1 MLSMR
6 FGLQTPKNRVESHL
20 CFKRAVCVRRWEG
33 TAPSSPQ
40 KGNAFLCLFCWLS
53 LGCCS
58 VGRMQELLQ
67 EQRIS
72 SRKCAACG
80 MATVT
85 SSRGNTEVVTARRT
99 ESQDVP
105 GIISLFS
112 PVTEDLFGRI
122 DVTYLLELSN
132 LALTLCNEKNEVIAH
147 AAFLDYPNW
156 NITDQAEWEPFLHE
170 NYTNNK
176 CTPLNTLFMHLFVAK
191 EEYAA
196 GCSQEIFRRAFVLLP
211 ELQFILLFIPPEEKL
226 GFSHSELDMGNVFER
241 MMPVPGSPVE
251 RGFTLLACPR
261 HHCHPQ
267 LYVRQARM
275 EDYDDLMLIWTPQS
289 ETLKETYGEYLLVDL
304 IEREGEENQA
314 AVCEVDGTAVGF
326 MSLCSHVNVSLFQEC
341 FDLGPFHGFCK
352 PHPEDILKVPQKP
365 SIQGDK
371 DESTQTSQKPEP
383 ISSQNLEH
391 VPGADAADVQK
402 DGVVTVSQTELPVG
416 DVNNTGSKSST
427 APLLETDVEGDLCPM
442 YRGASNVFRIRL
454 LCIDEKY
461 ETRSLDFLHYAFN
474 VFPDRDLCV
483 ILVPH
488 HVQEFPLIRSF
499 VRAVPSCTS
508 RLGRELYVF
517 HRAGLLTSF
526 NVRKAATS
534 DLQGVKMLVETLSL
548 NERIWN
554 DSKIFTEARRD
565 PDGMPVQAFVAEVL
579 DQIVGV
585 SVTRDE
591 MDIEYIR
598 SHYNIEDF
606 IHFNHHHQ
614 EEHGHLC
621 HFVLNPVFHHY
632 TKYFLKEI
640 LRLGHKSS
648 LYYPIY
654 PEYVEGKFQRPCA
667 HSLTSAFHYMAP
679 VRARRQIVCPLQELG
694 MNSPSEQVS
703 KDQLKYSL
711 YHTNRKLVLESKVC
725 INTRIVVVGASD
737 VGISFLETLIFWPR
751 LKFNNLTLI
760 SIHGL
765 PGKDPQSSKYRRF
778 LINSHCFND
787 EDYAQMSLCSWINVV
802 VGKMTGINRS
812 AKYVI
817 VSKEKKVPY
826 DYLVL
831 CMGQSYQAL
840 APMGGDISEVMSQ
853 WPQRYTEKVP
863 SNHFTLNDAQD
874 CLEAARWLEEN
885 LVSSRGNVI
894 VYGNTID
901 IYTTVETLLSLGI
914 DGSRIHLVQA
924 PLSSASPCLADA
936 TLERTVGEALSEAG
950 VAVHL
955 DSVLAQWGQ
964 GDHGCIAWAT
974 FTTASNPLCL
984 QCSAFFSFA
993 YRTLDYETFKAI
1005 NDACLVF
1012 DGRVVIDAKFHTND
1026 ASIRAAGPLTKFSR
1040 RYFRDGLTHSNF
1052 SSKEIGF
1059 ELAASML
1066 SLFDPTPQPSSE
1078 PPKGSDRLIPIYRWC
1093 KVQGG
1098 VLPGGY
1104 NYLHISKP
1112 GIPMPLDV
1120 EHDPCD
1126 HGMEIV
1132 TGEADHGNYFR
1143 MHFSRYNMVDSITCF
1158 SKDPFPVSNYIC
1170 LYGQH
1175 ERLLNDLYYR
1185 WRAGQLTD
1193 LYSYFRE
1200 PWSMAIYHDRLLICR
1215 RNCSKTLIS
1224 EQVPGQPPATEQ
1236 RPEQKPGQVSLREPV
1251 LRYLR
1256 HHRAHLPMY
1265 APTDAYRLLPAA
1277 AGSQGLKLGKVG
1289 HSTSPKPA
1297 QGPS

>member
-1 MLSMR
+1 
-6 FGLQTPKNRVESHL
+6 
-20 CFKRAVCVRRWEG
+20 
-33 TAPSSPQ
+33 
-40 KGNAFLCLFCWLS
+40 
-53 LGCCS
+53 
-58 VGRMQELLQ
+58 
-67 EQRIS
+67 
-72 SRKCAACG
+72 
-80 MATVT
+80 MATIT
-85 SSRGNTEVVTARRT
+85 SWRGNTELVTARRT
-99 ESQDVP
+99 EPHDVP
-105 GIISLFS
+105 DIIGLFS
-112 PVTEDLFGRI
+112 PDTEDLFGRI

-132 LALTLCNEKNEVIAH
+132 LALTLCNEKNEVLAH

-156 NITDQAEWEPFLHE
+156 NITDQAEWESFLHK

-176 CTPLNTLFMHLFVAK
+176 CTPLNTLFMHLLVAK
-191 EEYAA
+191 EDYAA
-196 GCSQEIFRRAFVLLP
+196 GCSQEIVRSAFILLP
-211 ELQFILLFIPPEEKL
+211 ELQFILFFIPPEEKL
-226 GFSHSELDMGNVFER
+226 ELDMGNVFEK
-241 MMPVPGSPVE
+241 MLPVPGSPME

-261 HHCHPQ
+261 HRCHPR

-289 ETLKETYGEYLLVDL
+289 GTLKEIYGEYVLVDL

-314 AVCEVDGTAVGF
+314 AVCEVGGTAVGF
-326 MSLCSHVNVSLFQEC
+326 MSLCSHVNISLFQEC
-341 FDLGPFHGFCK
+341 FDLGPFHGLCK
-352 PHPEDILKVPQKP
+352 PHPEDILKVPRKP
-365 SIQGDK
+365 SIQGDR
-371 DESTQTSQKPEP
+371 DESSHTSEKPEP
-383 ISSQNLEH
+383 VSSQNSEH
-391 VPGADAADVQK
+391 VAGADATVQK
-402 DGVVTVSQTELPVG
+402 DKAMAVGQTGLPVG
-416 DVNNTGSKSST
+416 DAGSTGSEGSV
-427 APLLETDVEGDLCPM
+427 APPPENGEEGDLHPV

-454 LCIDEKY
+454 FCIDEKY
-461 ETRSLDFLHYAFN
+461 ESRTLVLPAS
-474 VFPDRDLCV
+474 VFQDRDLCV
-483 ILVPH
+483 MLVPH
-488 HVQEFPLIRSF
+488 SVPEFPLMRSF
-499 VRAVPSCTS
+499 VRAVPSCAS

-526 NVRKAATS
+526 SVRKAATS
-534 DLQGVKMLVETLSL
+534 DLQCIKMLVESLSL
-548 NERIWN
+548 NEKIWN
-554 DSKIFTEARRD
+554 DSKIFTEARRE

-585 SVTRDE
+585 AVTRDE
-591 MDIEYIR
+591 RDIEYIR

-606 IHFNHHHQ
+606 IHFNHHQQ

-667 HSLTSAFHYMAP
+667 HSLTSALHYMAP
-679 VRARRQIVCPLQELG
+679 VRPRRQIVYPLRELG
-694 MNSPSEQVS
+694 VNAPSEHVS

-711 YHTNRKLVLESKVC
+711 NHINRKLVLESKVC

-760 SIHGL
+760 STHGL

-787 EDYAQMSLCSWINVV
+787 EDYAQMSLCSWVNVV

-812 AKYVI
+812 AKYVV
-817 VSKEKKVPY
+817 VSKEREVPY

-831 CMGQSYQAL
+831 CMGQSYQAM
-840 APMGGDISEVMSQ
+840 APAGSEVTSQ
-853 WPQRYTEKVP
+853 WPQRYLGTVP
-863 SNHFTLNDAQD
+863 PNHFTLNDAQD
-874 CLEAARWLEEN
+874 CLEAACWLEEN
-885 LVSSRGNVI
+885 LGSSTGNAI

-901 IYTTVETLLSLGI
+901 IYTTVEALLSLGI

-924 PLSSASPCLADA
+924 PLSSAGACLGDA
-936 TLERTVGEALSEAG
+936 AVQRRVREALAETGA
-950 VAVHL
+950 AVHPER
-955 DSVLAQWGQ
+955 VLARWGR
-964 GDHGCIAWAT
+964 DEHGRITWAA
-974 FTTASNPLCL
+974 FTGAAEPLRL

-1005 NDACLVF
+1005 SDACLVL
-1012 DGRVVIDAKFHTND
+1012 DGRVVIDARFHTND
-1026 ASIRAAGPLTKFSR
+1026 TSIRAAGPLTKFSR
-1040 RYFRDGLTHSNF
+1040 RYFRDDVTHSNF
-1052 SSKEIGF
+1052 NSKEIGF

-1078 PPKGSDRLIPIYRWC
+1078 PPEGSDRLIPVYRKC
-1093 KVQGG
+1093 KVQAG

-1120 EHDPCD
+1120 ERDPCD
-1126 HGMEIV
+1126 LGTEIV
-1132 TGEADHGNYFR
+1132 TGEAAHGNYFR

-1158 SKDPFPVSNYIC
+1158 CKEPIPVSNYMC

-1175 ERLLNDLYYR
+1175 ERLLNDLFYR

-1200 PWSMAIYHDRLLICR
+1200 PWSMAIYHDRFIDLQKELR
-1215 RNCSKTLIS
+1215 QTLMS
-1224 EQVPGQPPATEQ
+1224 EQV
-1236 RPEQKPGQVSLREPV
+1236 RK
-1251 LRYLR
+1251 
-1256 HHRAHLPMY
+1256 
-1265 APTDAYRLLPAA
+1265 
-1277 AGSQGLKLGKVG
+1277 
-1289 HSTSPKPA
+1289 
-1297 QGPS
+1297 

>member
-1 MLSMR
+1 M
-6 FGLQTPKNRVESHL
+6 
-20 CFKRAVCVRRWEG
+20 
-33 TAPSSPQ
+33 AP
-40 KGNAFLCLFCWLS
+40 
-53 LGCCS
+53 
-58 VGRMQELLQ
+58 
-67 EQRIS
+67 
-72 SRKCAACG
+72 
-80 MATVT
+80 VT
-85 SSRGNTEVVTARRT
+85 SSRGNTEVVAARRT
-99 ESQDVP
+99 EPHDVP
-105 GIISLFS
+105 GIIGLFS
-112 PVTEDLFGRI
+112 PITEDLFGTI

-132 LALTLCNEKNEVIAH
+132 LALTLCNEENEVIAH

-170 NYTNNK
+170 NYANHK
-176 CTPLNTLFMHLFVAK
+176 CTPLNTLFVHLFVAK
-191 EEYAA
+191 EGCGA
-196 GCSQEIFRRAFVLLP
+196 GCSQEIVRRAFILLP
-211 ELQFILLFIPPEEKL
+211 ELQFILLFIPPEERL
-226 GFSHSELDMGNVFER
+226 ELDMRNVFER
-241 MMPVPGSPVE
+241 MTPVPGSPME

-261 HHCHPQ
+261 HRWHPQ
-267 LYVRQARM
+267 LHVRQARM

-304 IEREGEENQA
+304 IEREGEENPA
-314 AVCEVDGTAVGF
+314 AVCEVGGTAVGF
-326 MSLCSHVNVSLFQEC
+326 MSLCSHVNISLFQEC
-341 FDLGPFHGFCK
+341 FDLGSFHGLCK
-352 PHPEDILKVPQKP
+352 PHPEDILKVPRKP
-365 SIQGDK
+365 SVQGDK
-371 DESTQTSQKPEP
+371 DESNQTSQKPEP
-383 ISSQNLEH
+383 VSSQNLEH
-391 VPGADAADVQK
+391 VPGGGAAVPK
-402 DGVVTVSQTELPVG
+402 DRAVTVSQAELPVG
-416 DVNNTGSKSST
+416 DVSTTGSKGSA
-427 APLLETDVEGDLCPM
+427 APLLDTDGEGDLHPV
-442 YRGASNVFRIRL
+442 YRGASNAFRIRL

-461 ETRSLDFLHYAFN
+461 ETRSLDFLHYAFS

-488 HVQEFPLIRSF
+488 HVPEFPLVRSF
-499 VRAVPSCTS
+499 VRAVPCCTS

-526 NVRKAATS
+526 NVRKATSS

-548 NERIWN
+548 NEEIWN

-606 IHFNHHHQ
+606 IHFNHHQQ

-648 LYYPIY
+648 LYYPVY
-654 PEYVEGKFQRPCA
+654 PECVEGKFQHPCA
-667 HSLTSAFHYMAP
+667 HSLTSALHYMAP
-679 VRARRQIVCPLQELG
+679 VRPRRQIVYPLEELG
-694 MNSPSEQVS
+694 VNAPSEQVS
-703 KDQLKYSL
+703 KDQVKYSL
-711 YHTNRKLVLESKVC
+711 NHTNRKLVLESKVC

-760 SIHGL
+760 STHGL
-765 PGKDPQSSKYRRF
+765 PGKDPQSSKHRRF

-787 EDYAQMSLCSWINVV
+787 EDYAQMSLCSWVNVV
-802 VGKMTGINRS
+802 VGKMTGINR
-812 AKYVI
+812 ADKYVV

-831 CMGQSYQAL
+831 CTGQSYQAL
-840 APMGGDISEVMSQ
+840 APTGADTSEVTSQ
-853 WPQRYTEKVP
+853 WPQRYTGKVP
-863 SNHFTLNDAQD
+863 PNHFTLNDAQD
-874 CLEAARWLEEN
+874 CLEAACWLQEN
-885 LVSSRGNVI
+885 LISSRGNVI

-914 DGSRIHLVQA
+914 DGSRIHVVQA
-924 PLSSASPCLADA
+924 PLSSAGPCLGAA
-936 TLERTVGEALSEAG
+936 ALERTVREALSGAG
-950 VAVHL
+950 VAVHPH
-955 DSVLAQWGQ
+955 SVLAQWGR
-964 GDHGCIAWAT
+964 GEHGLIAWAA
-974 FTTASNPLCL
+974 FSTATSPLRL

-993 YRTLDYETFKAI
+993 YRTVDYETFKAI
-1005 NDACLVF
+1005 SNACLVF
-1012 DGRVVIDAKFHTND
+1012 DGRLVIDAKFHTSD
-1026 ASIRAAGPLTKFSR
+1026 VSIRAAGPLTKFSR
-1040 RYFRDGLTHSNF
+1040 RYFRDELTHSNF
-1052 SSKEIGF
+1052 NSKEIGF

-1078 PPKGSDRLIPIYRWC
+1078 PPEGSDRLLPIYRRC

-1112 GIPMPLDV
+1112 GIPTPLDV
-1120 EHDPCD
+1120 ERDPCD
-1126 HGMEIV
+1126 PGMEIV
-1132 TGEADHGNYFR
+1132 TGEAGHGNYFR
-1143 MHFSRYNMVDSITCF
+1143 MHFSRYNMVDSFTCF
-1158 SKDPFPVSNYIC
+1158 SKEPLPVSNYIC

-1200 PWSMAIYHDRLLICR
+1200 PWSMAIYHDRFIDLQKELR
-1215 RNCSKTLIS
+1215 QTLMS
-1224 EQVPGQPPATEQ
+1224 EQV
-1236 RPEQKPGQVSLREPV
+1236 RK
-1251 LRYLR
+1251 
-1256 HHRAHLPMY
+1256 M
-1265 APTDAYRLLPAA
+1265 
-1277 AGSQGLKLGKVG
+1277 
-1289 HSTSPKPA
+1289 
-1297 QGPS
+1297 

>member
-1 MLSMR
+1 
-6 FGLQTPKNRVESHL
+6 
-20 CFKRAVCVRRWEG
+20 
-33 TAPSSPQ
+33 
-40 KGNAFLCLFCWLS
+40 
-53 LGCCS
+53 
-58 VGRMQELLQ
+58 
-67 EQRIS
+67 
-72 SRKCAACG
+72 

-85 SSRGNTEVVTARRT
+85 SSRGNTDVVTARRT
-99 ESQDVP
+99 VSRDVP
-105 GIISLFS
+105 DIISLFS

-176 CTPLNTLFMHLFVAK
+176 CTPLNTLFVHLFVAK
-191 EEYAA
+191 EDYAA
-196 GCSQEIFRRAFVLLP
+196 GCSQEIVRRAFILLP
-211 ELQFILLFIPPEEKL
+211 ELQFILLFIPPEERL

-241 MMPVPGSPVE
+241 IMPVPGSPME

-261 HHCHPQ
+261 HRCHPQ

-314 AVCEVDGTAVGF
+314 AVCEVGGIAVGF
-326 MSLCSHVNVSLFQEC
+326 MSLCSDVDVSLFQEC
-341 FDLGPFHGFCK
+341 FDLGPFHGLCK
-352 PHPEDILKVPQKP
+352 PHPEDILKVPWKP

-371 DESTQTSQKPEP
+371 DENNQTSQKPKP
-383 ISSQNLEH
+383 VSSQNLEH
-391 VPGADAADVQK
+391 VPGADAAVQK
-402 DGVVTVSQTELPVG
+402 DGAVTVSQTELLVG
-416 DVNNTGSKSST
+416 NVINVGSKGSA
-427 APLLETDVEGDLCPM
+427 APLLETEEEEDLHPV

-488 HVQEFPLIRSF
+488 HVPEFPLIRSF

-508 RLGRELYVF
+508 RLGQELYVF

-534 DLQGVKMLVETLSL
+534 DLQGVKVLIKTLSL

-565 PDGMPVQAFVAEVL
+565 PD
-579 DQIVGV
+579 
-585 SVTRDE
+585 
-591 MDIEYIR
+591 IEYIQ

-606 IHFNHHHQ
+606 IHFNHHQQ

-654 PEYVEGKFQRPCA
+654 PEYVEDKFQHPCA
-667 HSLTSAFHYMAP
+667 HSLTSALHYMAP
-679 VRARRQIVCPLQELG
+679 VRPRRQIVYPLRGLG
-694 MNSPSEQVS
+694 VNAPLEQIS

-711 YHTNRKLVLESKVC
+711 NHTNRKLVLESKVC

-737 VGISFLETLIFWPR
+737 VGISFLETLIFWPH

-778 LINSHCFND
+778 LINSHCFDD
-787 EDYAQMSLCSWINVV
+787 EDYAQMSLCSWVNVV

-812 AKYVI
+812 AKYVV

-831 CMGQSYQAL
+831 CTGQSYQAL
-840 APMGGDISEVMSQ
+840 APLGADISEVTSP
-853 WPQRYTEKVP
+853 WPQRYMEKVP

-874 CLEAARWLEEN
+874 CLEAALWLEEN
-885 LVSSRGNVI
+885 LISSRGNVI

-901 IYTTVETLLSLGI
+901 IYTTVETLLSFGI

-924 PLSSASPCLADA
+924 PLSSASPCLADT
-936 TLERTVGEALSEAG
+936 TLECTVGEALAEAG
-950 VAVHL
+950 VAVHP
-955 DSVLAQWGQ
+955 DSVLAHWGQ
-964 GDHGCIAWAT
+964 GDHGLITWAA
-974 FTTASNPLCL
+974 FTTASNLLQL

-993 YRTLDYETFKAI
+993 YRTLDYETFKAVS
-1005 NDACLVF
+1005 DACLVF

-1040 RYFRDGLTHSNF
+1040 RYFRDELTHSNF
-1052 SSKEIGF
+1052 NSKEIGF

-1066 SLFDPTPQPSSE
+1066 SLFDSIPQPSSE
-1078 PPKGSDRLIPIYRWC
+1078 TPEGSDRLIPIYRRC

-1120 EHDPCD
+1120 EHDMYD

-1132 TGEADHGNYFR
+1132 TGEAGHGNYFR

-1158 SKDPFPVSNYIC
+1158 SKEPFPVSNYIC

-1200 PWSMAIYHDRLLICR
+1200 PWSLAIYHDQYIDLQKELHQ
-1215 RNCSKTLIS
+1215 TLMS
-1224 EQVPGQPPATEQ
+1224 EQVPGQPTATKQ
-1236 RPEQKPGQVSLREPV
+1236 HPEKKLGPPSLWEPV
-1251 LRYLR
+1251 LHYLR
-1256 HHRAHLPMY
+1256 HHRAHLPVY
-1265 APTDAYRLLPAA
+1265 APTDAYRLLLA
-1277 AGSQGLKLGKVG
+1277 AGSQGLKPGRAG
-1289 HSTSPKPA
+1289 HSGGSRSPTPA
-1297 QGPS
+1297 QETS

>member
-1 MLSMR
+1 MS
-6 FGLQTPKNRVESHL
+6 
-20 CFKRAVCVRRWEG
+20 
-33 TAPSSPQ
+33 
-40 KGNAFLCLFCWLS
+40 
-53 LGCCS
+53 
-58 VGRMQELLQ
+58 
-67 EQRIS
+67 
-72 SRKCAACG
+72 
-80 MATVT
+80 TVT
-85 SSRGNTEVVTARRT
+85 SSRRNTEVVTARRT
-99 ESQDVP
+99 ESSDVP
-105 GIISLFS
+105 GIIGLFS
-112 PVTEDLFGRI
+112 HITEDFFGRI
-122 DVTYLLELSN
+122 DVTYLLESSN

-176 CTPLNTLFMHLFVAK
+176 CTPLNTLFMHLFVAE

-196 GCSQEIFRRAFVLLP
+196 GCCQEIVRRAFILLP
-211 ELQFILLFIPPEEKL
+211 DLQFLLLFIPPEERLGFCHSKL
-226 GFSHSELDMGNVFER
+226 GVGDVFER
-241 MMPVPGSPVE
+241 MLPVPGSGME
-251 RGFTLLACPR
+251 RRFTLLACPR
-261 HHCHPQ
+261 HRCHPR

-289 ETLKETYGEYLLVDL
+289 ETLEETYGEYLLADL
-304 IEREGEENQA
+304 IECEGEENQA
-314 AVCEVDGTAVGF
+314 AVCEVGGTAVGF
-326 MSLCSHVNVSLFQEC
+326 MSLCSHVDVSLFREC
-341 FDLGPFHGFCK
+341 FDLGPFHGLCK
-352 PHPEDILKVPQKP
+352 PHPEDILKVPRKP
-365 SIQGDK
+365 SVQGDK
-371 DESTQTSQKPEP
+371 DESDETSQKPEP
-383 ISSQNLEH
+383 ISSHNLEH
-391 VPGADAADVQK
+391 VPGADAAVQK
-402 DGVVTVSQTELPVG
+402 DRAVTVSQAELLVG
-416 DVNNTGSKSST
+416 DVSSRDSKGSG
-427 APLLETDVEGDLCPM
+427 APLLDTDEEGDLHPVH
-442 YRGASNVFRIRL
+442 RGASNAFRIRL

-461 ETRSLDFLHYAFN
+461 ETRSLDFLHYAFS

-488 HVQEFPLIRSF
+488 HIPEFPLLHSF

-508 RLGRELYVF
+508 RLGLELYVF

-526 NVRKAATS
+526 NVRKATTS
-534 DLQGVKMLVETLSL
+534 DLQGVKMLVEALSL
-548 NERIWN
+548 NEGIWN
-554 DSKIFTEARRD
+554 DSMVFTEARRD
-565 PDGMPVQAFVAEVL
+565 PDGMPVQVFVAEVL

-606 IHFNHHHQ
+606 INFNHHQQ

-621 HFVLNPVFHHY
+621 HFVLNPAFHHY
-632 TKYFLKEI
+632 SKYFLKEI

-654 PEYVEGKFQRPCA
+654 PEYVEGKLQHPCA
-667 HSLTSAFHYMAP
+667 HSLTSALHYMAP
-679 VRARRQIVCPLQELG
+679 VRPRRQIVYPLRELG
-694 MNSPSEQVS
+694 VNAPSEQVS
-703 KDQLKYSL
+703 ADQLNFSL
-711 YHTNRKLVLESKVC
+711 NHINRKLVLESKVC

-787 EDYAQMSLCSWINVV
+787 EDYAQMSLCSWVNVV
-802 VGKMTGINRS
+802 VGKMTGINRT
-812 AKYVI
+812 AKYVV
-817 VSKEKKVPY
+817 VSKEKEVPY
-826 DYLVL
+826 DYLIL
-831 CMGQSYQAL
+831 CTGLSYQAV
-840 APMGGDISEVMSQ
+840 APTGAGVSEVPRQ
-853 WPQRYTEKVP
+853 RPQRYLEKVP

-874 CLEAARWLEEN
+874 CLEAALWLEEK
-885 LVSSRGNVI
+885 LLSSSGNVI

-914 DGSRIHLVQA
+914 NGSRIHLVQA
-924 PLSSASPCLADA
+924 PLGSAGPCLGHSLGTAA
-936 TLERTVGEALSEAG
+936 LERPLGEALAGAG
-950 VAVHL
+950 VTVHP

-964 GDHGCIAWAT
+964 GEHGLIAWAA
-974 FTTASNPLCL
+974 FTTATGLLRL

-993 YRTLDYETFKAI
+993 YRAVDYETFKAI
-1005 NDACLVF
+1005 SNAYLVF
-1012 DGRVVIDAKFHTND
+1012 DGRLVIDAKFCTND

-1040 RYFRDGLTHSNF
+1040 RYFRDELTHSNF
-1052 SSKEIGF
+1052 NSKEIGF

-1066 SLFDPTPQPSSE
+1066 SLFDPTRQPSSE
-1078 PPKGSDRLIPIYRWC
+1078 LPEGSDRLIPIYRRC

-1126 HGMEIV
+1126 HGIEIV
-1132 TGEADHGNYFR
+1132 TGEAGHGNYFR
-1143 MHFSRYNMVDSITCF
+1143 MHFNRYNMVDSITCF
-1158 SKDPFPVSNYIC
+1158 SQEPFPASNYIC

-1175 ERLLNDLYYR
+1175 ERLLNELFYR

-1200 PWSMAIYHDRLLICR
+1200 PWSMAIYHDRFIDLQKELR
-1215 RNCSKTLIS
+1215 QTLMS
-1224 EQVPGQPPATEQ
+1224 EQVRKTTGTSTFYYL
-1236 RPEQKPGQVSLREPV
+1236 GNLLVLFTLVSSPIFI
-1251 LRYLR
+1251 
-1256 HHRAHLPMY
+1256 
-1265 APTDAYRLLPAA
+1265 
-1277 AGSQGLKLGKVG
+1277 LKRC
-1289 HSTSPKPA
+1289 
-1297 QGPS
+1297 